1 MTPESSIKVTGIKGM
16 ITTLR
21 LKLLIVKQTPAF
33 QHLREG
39 IENSKENMIA
49 KGLVIIYVEAGWGR
63 GKGERV
69 QAISDWLEGGGGLFN
84 FLQRSLEV
92 MLNWAIIVNL
102 IVFFP
107 FLQLSDFFFNV

>member
-1 MTPESSIKVTGIKGM
+1 M

-39 IENSKENMIA
+39 IENNMENMIA
-49 KGLVIIYVEAGWGR
+49 KRLVIIYVEARWGGGR

-69 QAISDWLEGGGGLFN
+69 QAISDWPEGGGLFN
-84 FLQRSLEV
+84 FL
-92 MLNWAIIVNL
+92 
-102 IVFFP
+102 
-107 FLQLSDFFFNV
+107 

>member
-1 MTPESSIKVTGIKGM
+1 M

-39 IENSKENMIA
+39 IENNMENMIA
-49 KGLVIIYVEAGWGR
+49 KRLVIIYVEARWGGGR

-69 QAISDWLEGGGGLFN
+69 QAISDWLEGGG
-84 FLQRSLEV
+84 
-92 MLNWAIIVNL
+92 AI
-102 IVFFP
+102 
-107 FLQLSDFFFNV
+107 

>member
-1 MTPESSIKVTGIKGM
+1 M

-39 IENSKENMIA
+39 IENNMENMIA
-49 KGLVIIYVEAGWGR
+49 KRLVIIYVEARWGGGR

-69 QAISDWLEGGGGLFN
+69 QAISDWLEGGVGYLTFYK
-84 FLQRSLEV
+84 EV
-92 MLNWAIIVNL
+92 
-102 IVFFP
+102 
-107 FLQLSDFFFNV
+107 

>member
-1 MTPESSIKVTGIKGM
+1 M

-33 QHLREG
+33 QHLRED

-49 KGLVIIYVEAGWGR
+49 KGLVIIYVEARWGGEGERGRWGGR

-69 QAISDWLEGGGGLFN
+69 QAISDWLEGGGGYLTFYKK
-84 FLQRSLEV
+84 V
-92 MLNWAIIVNL
+92 
-102 IVFFP
+102 
-107 FLQLSDFFFNV
+107 

>member
-33 QHLREG
+33 QHLRED

-49 KGLVIIYVEAGWGR
+49 KGLVIIYVEARWGGGR
-63 GKGERV
+63 GKGE
-69 QAISDWLEGGGGLFN
+69 GGGGGGKGRGSRLF
-84 FLQRSLEV
+84 Q
-92 MLNWAIIVNL
+92 IG
-102 IVFFP
+102 
-107 FLQLSDFFFNV
+107 

>member
-1 MTPESSIKVTGIKGM
+1 M

-39 IENSKENMIA
+39 IENNMENMIA
-49 KGLVIIYVEAGWGR
+49 KRLVIIYVEARWGGGGR

-69 QAISDWLEGGGGLFN
+69 QAISDWLEGGGRFN
-84 FLQRSLEV
+84 FL
-92 MLNWAIIVNL
+92 
-102 IVFFP
+102 
-107 FLQLSDFFFNV
+107 

>member
-63 GKGERV
+63 GKGERA
-69 QAISDWLEGGGGLFN
+69 QAISDWLDGGGGGLFN
-84 FLQRSLEV
+84 FS
-92 MLNWAIIVNL
+92 
-102 IVFFP
+102 
-107 FLQLSDFFFNV
+107 

>member
-1 MTPESSIKVTGIKGM
+1 M

-39 IENSKENMIA
+39 IENNMENMIA
-49 KGLVIIYVEAGWGR
+49 KRLVIIYVEARWGGR

-69 QAISDWLEGGGGLFN
+69 QAISDWLEGGGLFN
-84 FLQRSLEV
+84 FL
-92 MLNWAIIVNL
+92 
-102 IVFFP
+102 
-107 FLQLSDFFFNV
+107 

>member
-1 MTPESSIKVTGIKGM
+1 M

-39 IENSKENMIA
+39 IENNMENMIA
-49 KGLVIIYVEAGWGR
+49 KRLVIIYVEARWGGGG

-69 QAISDWLEGGGGLFN
+69 QAISDWLEGGGLFN
-84 FLQRSLEV
+84 FL
-92 MLNWAIIVNL
+92 
-102 IVFFP
+102 
-107 FLQLSDFFFNV
+107 

>member
-1 MTPESSIKVTGIKGM
+1 M

-33 QHLREG
+33 QHLRED

-49 KGLVIIYVEAGWGR
+49 KWLVIIYVEARWGGEGERGRWGGGGKGKVGGR

-84 FLQRSLEV
+84 FL
-92 MLNWAIIVNL
+92 
-102 IVFFP
+102 
-107 FLQLSDFFFNV
+107 

>member
-1 MTPESSIKVTGIKGM
+1 
-16 ITTLR
+16 
-21 LKLLIVKQTPAF
+21 
-33 QHLREG
+33 
-39 IENSKENMIA
+39 MIA

-69 QAISDWLEGGGGLFN
+69 QAISDWLAGGGGLFN

>member
-1 MTPESSIKVTGIKGM
+1 M

-49 KGLVIIYVEAGWGR
+49 KGLVIIYVEAGWG
-63 GKGERV
+63 GGGERG
-69 QAISDWLEGGGGLFN
+69 EGPGYFILARGGGLFN
-84 FLQRSLEV
+84 F
-92 MLNWAIIVNL
+92 
-102 IVFFP
+102 F
-107 FLQLSDFFFNV
+107 

>member
-1 MTPESSIKVTGIKGM
+1 M

-33 QHLREG
+33 QHPREG
-39 IENSKENMIA
+39 IENNMENMIA

-84 FLQRSLEV
+84 FL
-92 MLNWAIIVNL
+92 
-102 IVFFP
+102 
-107 FLQLSDFFFNV
+107 